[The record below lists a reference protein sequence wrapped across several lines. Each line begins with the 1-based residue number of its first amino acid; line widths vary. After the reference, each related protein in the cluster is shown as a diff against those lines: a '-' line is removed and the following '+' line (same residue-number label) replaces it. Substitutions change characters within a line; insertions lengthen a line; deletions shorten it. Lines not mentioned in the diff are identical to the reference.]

1 MAAGIPARLSTDA
14 RAQARSEGRK
24 FGVQVGAAF
33 LVFAGIAYW
42 RDKQTVTTVL
52 AALGGVLVLGGLI
65 APAAMAPVNRAWMKM
80 AAQIARVTQPIFLG
94 LVYFLAF
101 VPVAMLMRLF
111 GKRPM
116 QRPKDAVTFW
126 DARPEG
132 NRRGNLL
139 RQF

>member
-1 MAAGIPARLSTDA
+1 MEAGIPARLSTDA
-14 RAQARSEGRK
+14 RAEGRK

-33 LVFAGIAYW
+33 LVFAGIAFW
-42 RDKQTVTTVL
+42 RDKQTVAMAL
-52 AALGGVLVLGGLI
+52 ATLGAVLVLGGLV

-80 AAQIARVTQPIFLG
+80 AAQIAKVTQPIFLG

-116 QRPKDAVTFW
+116 ARAKNAPTFW

-132 NRRGNLL
+132 KRKGDLL

>member
-1 MAAGIPARLSTDA
+1 MEAGIPARLSTDA
-14 RAQARSEGRK
+14 RAEGRK

-33 LVFAGIAYW
+33 LVFAGIAFW

-52 AALGGVLVLGGLI
+52 AALGGVLVLGGLVV
-65 APAAMAPVNRAWMKM
+65 PAAMAPVNRAWMKM
-80 AAQIARVTQPIFLG
+80 AMQIARVTQPIFLG

-101 VPVAMLMRLF
+101 VPIAMLMRLF

-116 QRPKDAVTFW
+116 TRKKDAPTFW
-126 DARPEG
+126 DVRPAG
-132 NRRGNLL
+132 SRKGNLL